1 MIEILIGWGSH
12 FFWEHAVQL
21 KFYDYLQLLKMYVCV
36 FYKIILNYFKCDV
49 EIYKI
54 KGIKKSSTGVKLYLH
69 FAILKSALSKTSK

>member
-1 MIEILIGWGSH
+1 
-12 FFWEHAVQL
+12 
-21 KFYDYLQLLKMYVCV
+21 MYVCV

-69 FAILKSALSKTSK
+69 FAILKLALSKMSK